1 VYGFVAMGSRY
12 FWWLREWLG
21 VHAYRKHPL
30 LLLPSG
36 PDKVWALRSRRS
48 EPHIIIASILQ
59 NGKEHL
65 SLDLFREYPHPV
77 IA

>member
-1 VYGFVAMGSRY
+1 MIPEATKPEFTDNCSEVYGFVAMCCGY
-12 FWWLREWLG
+12 LLWLREWLG

-48 EPHIIIASILQ
+48 EPHIIIA
-59 NGKEHL
+59 
-65 SLDLFREYPHPV
+65 
-77 IA
+77 